1 MNIEKSTACMECGNA
16 FTKGHLNACP
26 VKQKIYFICKYK
38 RHFGRLCRSKG
49 RRPSVKIVKETVN
62 NQNCSYYPEV
72 PQATTYE
79 NFCGVIEA
87 WTEEGTGDSDD
98 YSVLNI
104 RRIYDTNCL
113 YTKKLVNIG
122 LGEDAIVNLNIPVVS
137 ASPVSFLKQKVLHE
151 LEVRIPQLKIH
162 PS

>member
-1 MNIEKSTACMECGNA
+1 MNNHLKLTNMTGATNVNSGRVYKYFINVKKEPSLNIEKSTACMECGNA

-26 VKQKIYFICKYK
+26 VKEKIGFICKYE

-72 PQATTYE
+72 PQATTYQ
-79 NFCGVIEA
+79 NFCGVIKA

-113 YTKKLVNIG
+113 ETKKQG
-122 LGEDAIVNLNIPVVS
+122 
-137 ASPVSFLKQKVLHE
+137 
-151 LEVRIPQLKIH
+151 
-162 PS
+162 